1 MADFFGF
8 QSPFLDLCGI
18 RAVSREPG
26 RVVGEVQ
33 IGADHANSFGL
44 GHGGVTMT
52 LLDTVLG
59 AAARFVDEGVEN
71 VLTVD
76 IHVSFIGP
84 ARGLIRGEGRVVRR
98 AGDLA
103 LCEGEVRGEDG
114 GLVAKA
120 LGTFKLRLRA
130 EGRSP

>member
-1 MADFFGF
+1 MAEFFGF
-8 QSPFLDLCGI
+8 RSPFLGLCGI

-59 AAARFVDEGVEN
+59 AAARFSDPAASSVM
-71 VLTVD
+71 TVD
-76 IHVSFIGP
+76 LYVSFIGP
-84 ARGLIRGEGRVVRR
+84 ARGKLVGEGRVLQR
-98 AGDLA
+98 AGRTVF
-103 LCEGEVRGEDG
+103 CEGEVRGEDG

-120 LGTFKLRLRA
+120 LGTFKLRV
-130 EGRSP
+130 RSA